1 MTQTTHTP
9 GPWAAKFYAPGDC
22 YIITYGGGDN
32 WLADVWTDGEPV
44 KATADARLIAAAPDL
59 LAALEALHA
68 CHRAFSGNDNWTM
81 LDDEA
86 RALAEN
92 AIAKA
97 KGQ

>member
-1 MTQTTHTP
+1 MTEPTHTP

-59 LAALEALHA
+59 LAALATLIEDCEAHGLTD
-68 CHRAFSGNDNWTM
+68 NDAH
-81 LDDEA
+81 LREA
-86 RALAEN
+86 RN
-92 AIAKA
+92 AITKA